1 MEAWSNERMGERGAG
16 SGTMRPGVSAL
27 DAKTVA
33 LVRAAAALAE
43 GRITE
48 LEQRFREAR
57 AAGVPDLWVEELLL
71 QSLLLVGYPLALVG
85 FGVWREV
92 TGPVAR
98 GGGGAGAGAGE
109 ELAHEEWQAWAER
122 GAQVCAAVYGRAY
135 HKLLVNLRSLHPALE
150 DLVLVDA
157 YGKVIGRPGLD
168 MKRRELCT
176 VAAVAVL
183 GTARQLHSHLRGA
196 LNTGAARGEVG
207 GGVGVVGPGPGPG
220 DKRGGG
226 GGGGGGR
233 GGKGGVAELGWRCG
247 GCEGQ

>member
-1 MEAWSNERMGERGAG
+1 MEDSSNETMGERGAG
-16 SGTMRPGVSAL
+16 SGTMRPEVSAL
-27 DAKTVA
+27 DAQTTA

-43 GRITE
+43 GKIAE
-48 LEQRFREAR
+48 LKQRFVAAR

-71 QSLLLVGYPLALVG
+71 QSLLVVGYPLALVA
-85 FGVWREV
+85 FGVWRDV
-92 TGPVAR
+92 TGPIA
-98 GGGGAGAGAGE
+98 GGGDSAGE
-109 ELAHEEWQAWAER
+109 ELAHEDWQAWAER

-196 LNTGAARGEVG
+196 LNTGATREEIEAGLALVEPD
-207 GGVGVVGPGPGPG
+207 PGPE
-220 DKRGGG
+220 DQR
-226 GGGGGGR
+226 R
-233 GGKGGVAELGWRCG
+233 AARQWQGGKQRKGWNRDFGWRKTKG
-247 GCEGQ
+247 GSREA

>member
-43 GRITE
+43 GHITE
-48 LEQRFREAR
+48 LGQRFREAR

-98 GGGGAGAGAGE
+98 GGGGAGASAGE
-109 ELAHEEWQAWAER
+109 ELAHEEWPAWAER
-122 GAQVCAAVYGRAY
+122 GAQVCAEVYGRAY
-135 HKLLVNLRSLHPALE
+135 HKLLLNLRSLHPALE

-196 LNTGAARGEVG
+196 LNTGATREEIEAVLGLIE
-207 GGVGVVGPGPGPG
+207 PDLDPEH
-220 DKRGGG
+220 KRRAEEQWEDVK
-226 GGGGGGR
+226 GR
-233 GGKGGVAELGWRCG
+233 NLK
-247 GCEGQ
+247 